1 MLYPDMRKSN
11 NIQSQRVCRSS
22 LDDISMVDQTKTPFP
37 ELVAA
42 VISSRT
48 AVVGLTARRRRR
60 LLYALTFAQ
69 HDPNRCAR
77 PWDLQHP
84 STLRRVASTITRAA
98 ATPIPTTGCARPSGL
113 RRRSPGATALS
124 ARNEQFHSRG
134 RVRRTCEAL
143 AMTDLGR
150 AIAVDSDRCEQHAA
164 GYGAASPFVAPAAES
179 SARMPGRTG
188 ENSRRAGGAGTQWQE
203 RHRWL

>member
-77 PWDLQHP
+77 PWDLN
-84 STLRRVASTITRAA
+84 T
-98 ATPIPTTGCARPSGL
+98 
-113 RRRSPGATALS
+113 RRRYAGWHL
-124 ARNEQFHSRG
+124 
-134 RVRRTCEAL
+134 L
-143 AMTDLGR
+143 LR
-150 AIAVDSDRCEQHAA
+150 AQRLRQS
-164 GYGAASPFVAPAAES
+164 
-179 SARMPGRTG
+179 
-188 ENSRRAGGAGTQWQE
+188 
-203 RHRWL
+203 